1 MNEIKENLRKHLE
14 AHPQATEEDVVKFVF
29 QAFLG
34 VGHLVSSA
42 DAIQK
47 RLENEMAQNPAD
59 DTEPQTE
66 ELSSRWVRLNLRPAK
81 ARGITP
87 EELAQRVYRS
97 AQYPVLY
104 TRQDVADFC
113 RALDLPDMDK
123 EIIKKNSRPATG
135 PILPSQPLT
144 AVPGSIQTGICG
156 PSERRNPLIR
166 CLWGRHW
173 VPGAECSRHPLVC
186 PRFLAHNIE
195 NK

>member
-59 DTEPQTE
+59 DTEPQAE

-81 ARGITP
+81 ARGIAP
-87 EELAQRVYRS
+87 EELAKRVYRS
-97 AQYPVLY
+97 ARQPVQY
-104 TRQDVADFC
+104 TRQDVVDFC
-113 RALDLPDMDK
+113 ESLDIPAMDREKIK
-123 EIIKKNSRPATG
+123 EAAERLLDESF
-135 PILPSQPLT
+135 LPSHSDRYRKAYKPAYVVLLREEI
-144 AVPGSIQTGICG
+144 P
-156 PSERRNPLIR
+156 
-166 CLWGRHW
+166 
-173 VPGAECSRHPLVC
+173 
-186 PRFLAHNIE
+186 
-195 NK
+195 

>member
-81 ARGITP
+81 ARGIAP
-87 EELAQRVYRS
+87 EELAGRVYRS
-97 AQYPVLY
+97 AQQPVPY
-104 TRQDVADFC
+104 TRQDAVDFC
-113 RALDLPDMDK
+113 ESLVLPAMDREKIKEVAERLLD
-123 EIIKKNSRPATG
+123 ESF
-135 PILPSQPLT
+135 LPSHSQQYREACKPAYVVLLREEI
-144 AVPGSIQTGICG
+144 P
-156 PSERRNPLIR
+156 
-166 CLWGRHW
+166 
-173 VPGAECSRHPLVC
+173 
-186 PRFLAHNIE
+186 
-195 NK
+195 